1 MHRFHRAAGTAAV
14 LVVGVVGSLGLAACK
29 STPDR
34 TGSTASASSASAADP
49 STLRVLAG
57 SEVKDMA
64 PILEEARQATGVT
77 VELHYAGTIDGAEQ
91 VASGAAGRSYD
102 ATWFSS
108 NRYLG
113 LLPGGNQALA
123 SSTKVMASP
132 VVLGVRPAK
141 ATELGWDRTPPTWA
155 QISQAAAA
163 KKFTYGMTNPAT
175 SNSGFSALVGVAT
188 ALAGGGSAID
198 GRRVAAVKPQL
209 TQFFSG
215 QRLTS
220 GSSGWLAEQFL
231 EQSANGQSGSG
242 GSSQSVDGLINYES
256 VLLGL
261 GEGQSTASSRLTL
274 VRPKDGVVSA
284 DYPLSL
290 LTTAQAKRGAYQKLA
305 DWLRTPDAQ
314 RAIMQRTHRR
324 PVVPGVPLDPAFGRQ
339 LLVELPFPAQRST
352 ADGLIATYLDEVR
365 RPSQTIYVL
374 DVSGSMTGDRITQ
387 LKRAFATLSGQDV
400 TGTEQATGARLGIT
414 GLTAIQSDISTRMFD
429 ALPVYLAIVVVLG
442 ILAVGGLIA
451 RRRWIAHKG
460 VTFELSVNHHDEHS
474 APGWILGVGV
484 YGDDAIEWF
493 RTFSFSPRARH
504 RFERGAVV
512 IEGRRHPE
520 GAEAYALHDGHIVV
534 RTENCDGVRQL
545 ALSANSLTGL
555 LSWLESSPPGLG
567 VNKVL

>member
-14 LVVGVVGSLGLAACK
+14 LVVGVVGSLGLAACE

-77 VELHYAGTIDGAEQ
+77 VELHYAGTLDGAEQ
-91 VASGAAGRSYD
+91 VASGGAGRSYD

-220 GSSGWLAEQFL
+220 GSSGWLAERFL

-242 GSSQSVDGLINYES
+242 GSSRSVDGLINYES

-261 GEGQSTASSRLTL
+261 GEGESTASSRLTL

-374 DVSGSMTGDRITQ
+374 DVSGSMNGDRITQ

-400 TGTEQATGARLGIT
+400 TGTEQFTTFRPRERVTVIPFSDEARQAESVQLDPRDPKAQLGAINREVSALQPAG
-414 GLTAIQSDISTRMFD
+414 GTAIYSALDRAYQTAREQVRANPDTFTSVVLMTDGEKTAGIDAAQFLRTYDGLPDEAKAVPTFTVLFGESDADELREIATRTHGKVFD
-429 ALPVYLAIVVVLG
+429 ARTSSLPAIFKE
-442 ILAVGGLIA
+442 I
-451 RRRWIAHKG
+451 
-460 VTFELSVNHHDEHS
+460 
-474 APGWILGVGV
+474 
-484 YGDDAIEWF
+484 
-493 RTFSFSPRARH
+493 
-504 RFERGAVV
+504 RG
-512 IEGRRHPE
+512 
-520 GAEAYALHDGHIVV
+520 Y
-534 RTENCDGVRQL
+534 Q
-545 ALSANSLTGL
+545 
-555 LSWLESSPPGLG
+555 
-567 VNKVL
+567 